1 MIKTNTKFVDIKVS
15 TNYLPSRSDLSKPL
29 FFFSYNITITN
40 FNDET
45 IQLLSRYW
53 NITDGNGN
61 VEEIRGPGVLGKQPF
76 LKSGEQY
83 EYTSYCPL
91 PTDFG
96 VMHGYFEMITESG
109 RKFNAKISPFRL
121 STPQSVT

>member
-1 MIKTNTKFVDIKVS
+1 MARSPRPPPPITPSNFVWSNGQTTEDIS
-15 TNYLPSRSDLSKPL
+15 NLSAG
-29 FFFSYNITITN
+29 SY
-40 FNDET
+40 
-45 IQLLSRYW
+45 SV

-96 VMHGYFEMITESG
+96 VMHGYFEMITENG

-121 STPQSVT
+121 TTPHSVN